1 MPDMKNKKLIEVALP
16 LQAINKESAREKS
29 IRHGHPSTLHLWW
42 ARRPLAACRA
52 VIFASLVD
60 DPGNHL
66 PPAAA
71 DKERQ
76 RLFGIIER
84 LVDWDN
90 VNNEHVL
97 AEAKAEIAKS
107 TGGDPPAIFDPFC
120 GGGSIPLEAQRL
132 GLKAYASDLNPVAVL
147 ITKAL
152 IEIPPRFADH
162 PPVNPDA
169 RRQTARHGYK
179 GATGLAD
186 DIRYYG
192 QRMRDEAEKRIG
204 HLYPKGPNGETVI
217 AWLWARTITCPNPA
231 CGIAMPLV
239 RSFVLSTRKGHEAWV
254 EPVVDHGQ
262 KRVRFKVHEGH
273 PTDAAKAAA
282 GTKVGKRGAKFRCP
296 ACGTVADDKYLRSE
310 AQAGRMHA
318 RLMAIVGEGTRSRSY
333 LDPMDGHEEVAR
345 SAVPAWK
352 PEERVPYP
360 NHDVDRLPMYGM
372 PTWGDAFTP
381 RQLVAL
387 TTFSDL
393 VGAVR
398 EQVLADAKAAGMVD
412 DGVPLHQGGHGAAAY
427 ADAVATYLGL
437 AVSRMSNSLCNLSVW
452 SPTRDQTK
460 NAFSRQALPMVWDFA
475 EINPFANAAGDLTT
489 IARSMARILD
499 STPTA
504 VVGGATRCD
513 ARDSSAA
520 FDAIVICTDPP
531 YYDNVGYADLSD
543 FFYVW
548 LRRSLR
554 PIWPDLFR
562 TVLTPKAEELIVN
575 PYRFEGHREEAET
588 HFRDGMRTAFQVL
601 QQRTRPDYPATV
613 FYAFKQ
619 TDSEDAD
626 TAEGESGS
634 ERETV
639 ASRGWETML
648 TGLVDAGFQINGTW
662 PMRTERAARTN
673 QIGTNALAS
682 SIVLVCRPRSG
693 DAPVASR
700 QEFVNALHRELP
712 DTLDQLTKGGIAA
725 VDLQQAAIGPGMAV
739 FSRYRA
745 VLKTQ
750 SVEGQ
755 PSSVPMGVREALE
768 LINRE
773 LDAYLSREQGQLDN
787 VSRFCLAWFES
798 YGWEAGAYGDA
809 DVVLRARNTSEHVV
823 QEAGVVS
830 AKGGRVQLIPLHRP
844 EEADQKAP
852 ANGTW
857 PAPDGKGITVWGAA
871 LRMAGALAGDVGIEE
886 AARIYAGATWAA
898 EPARELAYRL
908 FAICERKGLGEDAQ
922 RFNDLVAAWHLVRD
936 KAANLGGP
944 KARALF

>member
-1 MPDMKNKKLIEVALP
+1 MRRKLIEVALP
-16 LQAINKESAREKS
+16 LQAINGESAREKS

-60 DPGNHL
+60 DPGNDL

-76 RLFGIIER
+76 RLFAIIER

-90 VNNEHVL
+90 VNNEPVMT
-97 AEAKAEIAKS
+97 EAKTEIAKS

-152 IEIPPRFADH
+152 IEIPPRFAGQ

-169 RRQTARHGYK
+169 RRQTARHGYT
-179 GATGLAD
+179 GAAGLAE

-192 QRMRDEAEKRIG
+192 QWMRDQAEKRIG

-217 AWLWARTITCPNPA
+217 AWLWARTIACPNPA
-231 CGIAMPLV
+231 CRIAMPLV

-254 EPVVDHGQ
+254 EPVVGHGQ

-273 PTDAAKAAA
+273 PTDAAKAGA
-282 GTKVGKRGAKFRCP
+282 GTKVGKRGAKFRCL
-296 ACGTVADDKYLRSE
+296 ACGTVADDKYIQPEGL
-310 AQAGRMHA
+310 AGRMGSQPMAVVLEGHRG
-318 RLMAIVGEGTRSRSY
+318 RLYVEATEDVQVVEAPETPW
-333 LDPMDGHEEVAR
+333 LEAELPDDPR
-345 SAVPAWK
+345 NIWCK
-352 PEERVPYP
+352 
-360 NHDVDRLPMYGM
+360 LYGLR
-372 PTWGDAFTP
+372 TWDQLFTP

-393 VGAVR
+393 VGEAR
-398 EQVLADAKAAGMVD
+398 ERVLVDAKAAGLAN
-412 DGVPLHQGGHGAAAY
+412 DGVPLHQGGQCATAY
-427 ADAVATYLGL
+427 ADAVATYLAM
-437 AVSRMSNSLCNLSVW
+437 AVDRVAMTANNLCRWNPVGVKI
-452 SPTRDQTK
+452 QH
-460 NAFSRQALPMVWDFA
+460 AFGRQALPMIWDFA
-475 EINPFANAAGDLTT
+475 EANVFAT
-489 IARSMARILD
+489 
-499 STPTA
+499 ST
-504 VVGGATRCD
+504 G
-513 ARDSSAA
+513 SLSAA
-520 FDAIVICTDPP
+520 VELVADPIACCPVHNRGSVSLSEATQSRFTAGIVLVTDPP
-531 YYDNVGYADLSD
+531 YYDNVSYADLSD

-554 PIWPDLFR
+554 IAWPDLFR
-562 TVLTPKAEELIVN
+562 MVLTPKTEELAVN
-575 PYRFEGHREEAET
+575 PYRFKGHRDEAEA
-588 HFRDGMRTAFQVL
+588 HFRDGMRKAFAVL
-601 QQRTRPDYPATV
+601 QHRTRPDYPATV

-619 TDSEDAD
+619 TESEEPDGGDEDGGAP
-626 TAEGESGS
+626 ES
-634 ERETV
+634 V

-648 TGLVDAGFQINGTW
+648 TGLVEAGFQINGTW
-662 PMRTERAARTN
+662 PIHTEMRTRQGAM
-673 QIGTNALAS
+673 GTNALAS
-682 SIVLVCRPRSG
+682 SIVLVCRPRPA

-712 DTLDQLTKGGIAA
+712 DALDQLTKGGIAA

-750 SVEGQ
+750 TVDGQ
-755 PSSVPMGVREALE
+755 PASVPMGVREALE

-823 QEAGVVS
+823 QEASVVS
-830 AKGGRVQLIPLHRP
+830 AKAGRVQLIPLHRP
-844 EEADQKAP
+844 EESGQKALLD
-852 ANGTW
+852 GTW
-857 PAPDGKGITVWGAA
+857 PGPDGKGVTVWGAA

-908 FAICERKGLGEDAQ
+908 FAICERKGFGEDAQ